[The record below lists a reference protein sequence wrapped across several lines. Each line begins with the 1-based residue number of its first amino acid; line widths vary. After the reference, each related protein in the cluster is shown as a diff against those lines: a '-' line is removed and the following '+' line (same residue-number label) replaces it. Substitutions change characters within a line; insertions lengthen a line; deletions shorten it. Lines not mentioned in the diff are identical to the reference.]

1 MKLLQM
7 EKRGNDWVRSC
18 GNIYICHQRRERSS
32 KSLSWSEP
40 EAYIYM
46 LLSVRAYRYH
56 IPNLE
61 TTAYE
66 TRKILSPASFS
77 ARCVKSFKLKRD
89 RLRIIWV
96 FAGFLD
102 RSNERP
108 KNEIFGFVRAKNGT
122 RAKKWKT
129 RAIFHAVFDSS
140 SSFFAPKPHGNACY
154 VGSITS
160 RCSGKWART
169 HPRLFGED
177 QDRTRETAE
186 IEPTCYAD

>member
-1 MKLLQM
+1 
-7 EKRGNDWVRSC
+7 
-18 GNIYICHQRRERSS
+18 
-32 KSLSWSEP
+32 
-40 EAYIYM
+40 M

-61 TTAYE
+61 TPAYE

-77 ARCVKSFKLKRD
+77 ACFVKFFKLKRD
-89 RLRIIWV
+89 RLRINWV
-96 FAGFLD
+96 FSGFGSEQ
-102 RSNERP
+102 RKTEERDFRFWP
-108 KNEIFGFVRAKNGT
+108 REKWK

-129 RAIFHAVFDSS
+129 RAIFHAVFDSRS
-140 SSFFAPKPHGNACY
+140 LFFAPKPHGNACY